1 MLNDMERDY
10 LEEKLDNLNRIKSEY
25 DKYEWLLDV
34 DPDYDLGAKTQIDIS
49 RLRGILHNC
58 LKNCELLKGIGDDVE
73 REIIESAYN
82 IIKHHCDE
90 TGKKLKTLLYIMGD
104 NESETDNSSDNES
117 DNTPD
122 DPTELKPDDVD
133 FDYSSATTQRFRVL
147 IEDLMSAIIHE
158 IHYNSITDELSIVFK
173 TYNTEKYTSLENR
186 IKHIMYENNND
197 PDILHHINVVLR
209 TPIPIKYKVRISRV
223 EYYIENDAYYIVMKF
238 NKY

>member
-1 MLNDMERDY
+1 MN
-10 LEEKLDNLNRIKSEY
+10 EKLKEIIGKHKPKIDEEVKIFKARTLIKYINE
-25 DKYEWLLDV
+25 E
-34 DPDYDLGAKTQIDIS
+34 
-49 RLRGILHNC
+49 
-58 LKNCELLKGIGDDVE
+58 ELL
-73 REIIESAYN
+73 EIFKS
-82 IIKHHCDE
+82 IIDE
-90 TGKKLKTLLYIMGD
+90 Y
-104 NESETDNSSDNES
+104 ESETDNSSDDES

-133 FDYSSATTQRFRVL
+133 FDYSSATTQRFRML
-147 IEDLMSAIIHE
+147 IEDLMSTIIHE

-173 TYNTEKYTSLENR
+173 TYNTEKYASLENR

-223 EYYIENDAYYIVMKF
+223 EYHIKNDGYAYYIDMKF